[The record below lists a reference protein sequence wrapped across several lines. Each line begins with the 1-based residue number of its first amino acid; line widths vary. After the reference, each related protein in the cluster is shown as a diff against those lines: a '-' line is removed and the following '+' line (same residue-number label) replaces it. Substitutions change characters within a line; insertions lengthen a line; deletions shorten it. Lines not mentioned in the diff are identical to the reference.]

1 MTENCF
7 QGQPQAVIIADTPPR
22 FPNGNDSNDRCSREV
37 TEQKQSIADCWQ
49 WLILSENLFSRIM
62 SDSDKSCEATLLHED
77 KSPEAPQV
85 VESL

>member
-1 MTENCF
+1 MTENLF
-7 QGQPQAVIIADTPPR
+7 SSTTSSSYYSGYPPH

-49 WLILSENLFSRIM
+49 WLILSENLFSRTM

-77 KSPEAPQV
+77 KSSEAPQA